1 LLAEIITA
9 IATAL
14 TAMGGLLLAVKVLI
28 PTKRVAE
35 EVHHMVN
42 QEKTDRLRFQAVL
55 IQKLDEAG
63 IEIPIDQSVPL
74 PPRIIPPYEQ
84 KG

>member
-1 LLAEIITA
+1 MIAEIITA

-14 TAMGGLLLAVKVLI
+14 TALGGLLLAAKVLI

-35 EVHHMVN
+35 EVHHMIN
-42 QEKTDRLRFQAVL
+42 QEKTDRLRFQAAL
-55 IQKLDEAG
+55 IQKLNEAG
-63 IEIPIDQSVPL
+63 IEIPVDQSVPL
-74 PPRIIPPYEQ
+74 PPFEQ